1 LQKQYICRVVTIF
14 RRVFC
19 VKRRFVER
27 STNHGRQQKRNRNE
41 DCKKAIMIDRK
52 KQKNEN
58 EQRPPNAIKIFH
70 RDAQMFMPIK
80 IFSEGDQFMR
90 PAIKIFI

>member
-1 LQKQYICRVVTIF
+1 
-14 RRVFC
+14 
-19 VKRRFVER
+19 
-27 STNHGRQQKRNRNE
+27 
-41 DCKKAIMIDRK
+41 MIDRK